1 MKTLK
6 YMIKLDQLKDTESV
20 SVCWKQKLT
29 VAYFKMISARSSAI
43 RVSMSFFMS
52 ISVERGKKRKNY
64 MSWRTTTITTTQD
77 DSKKRTQLIDVGD
90 CWPPTG

>member
-1 MKTLK
+1 
-6 YMIKLDQLKDTESV
+6 MIKLDQLKDTETV

-52 ISVERGKKRKNY
+52 ISVERGMQRKNY
-64 MSWRTTTITTTQD
+64 MSWRTTITTTQD
-77 DSKKRTQLIDVGD
+77 DSKK
-90 CWPPTG
+90 